1 VPGNVP
7 YTRYFLAHILQFQFH
22 RELSKIAGCTTA
34 LHRCSIYESQ
44 DAGKRLNAMLAMGMS
59 RPWPE
64 ALETLTGSKQMD
76 ATAIIDYFKPLKDWL
91 DEQVKGKPVG
101 W

>member
-1 VPGNVP
+1 
-7 YTRYFLAHILQFQFH
+7 
-22 RELSKIAGCTTA
+22 
-34 LHRCSIYESQ
+34 
-44 DAGKRLNAMLAMGMS
+44 MLAMGQS

-91 DEQVKGKPVG
+91 DEQTKGKPVG